1 MLKSNAF
8 WRSIVVSTFMIA
20 TAASTGTAAA
30 AGEKPDF
37 SGTWVFNAQKSRLQV
52 PAGLESAVF
61 TIDHKEPVFRFSRV
75 FVVGGKEDSLSYEL
89 TTDNRE
95 KVEKLSDR
103 TVTSRLRWDGDALV
117 LQNRIVLLD
126 GREATNTVRY
136 RLLNDG
142 RMFVAEE
149 EFRGP
154 LRKHDNLWVVDRK
167 ASSKDPDKGF
177 FAQGQMPEE

>member
-1 MLKSNAF
+1 ML
-8 WRSIVVSTFMIA
+8 RSKESHCSFVLLAFMIA
-20 TAASTGTAAA
+20 TAASAGTAAA

-37 SGTWVFNAQKSRLQV
+37 SGTWIFNAEKSRLQV
-52 PAGLESAVF
+52 PAMLESAVF

-75 FVVGGKEDSLSYEL
+75 FVVRGREDALSYEL
-89 TTDNRE
+89 TTDGRE
-95 KVEKLSDR
+95 KVEKLADR
-103 TVTSRLRWDGDALV
+103 TITSKLHWEDNVLV

-126 GREATNTVRY
+126 GREAINTVRY

-154 LRKHDNLWVVDRK
+154 IRKHDNLWVADLK
-167 ASSKDPDKGF
+167 PPPKDPDKGSPVRS
-177 FAQGQMPEE
+177 QMPED